1 MLKITAKTT
10 KEQLKSILGAN
21 VSAVKKQD
29 KDLFDRISYADKM
42 AKQDDSKVTR
52 KDLADL
58 AKEVVKL
65 LGESIVNPLTPQATP
80 VAENATKKLTTK
92 GKTQKKADSK
102 EVGESEEEEPQETP
116 AETPK
121 AEAKGAEKKS
131 AKKSSL
137 GKKKDEPKK
146 DGATASSTKKTV
158 QNKAFV
164 LAEVFPETF
173 EIEGNK
179 YEIAKDISNM
189 GQLQDAVNDGE
200 PIVFA
205 MYWTN
210 RHLRQFEY
218 GGGDLKAPKEFP
230 LDLDLATCL
239 FVAEDS
245 TVAYAISAYT
255 NVCYMYLPDD
265 IEESDGLRFSKGIEY
280 QIYRMVE

>member
-10 KEQLKSILGAN
+10 KEQLMKILGAN
-21 VSAVKKQD
+21 AKVVKEQD
-29 KDLFDRISYADKM
+29 KDLFDRLAYTDKM
-42 AKQDDSKVTR
+42 VKKDANKVTR
-52 KDLADL
+52 KDLVDL
-58 AKEVVKL
+58 VKEVATL
-65 LGESIVNPLTPQATP
+65 LGDALINPLTPQATP
-80 VAENATKKLTTK
+80 VAENATKKLK
-92 GKTQKKADSK
+92 GAKKTETPKEESS

-205 MYWTN
+205 MYWTK

-218 GGGDLKAPKEFP
+218 VGDLKAPKEFP